1 MNQVFDTPYSDTR
14 IVMQTSLLS
23 YLEMIPLLGERQRI
37 VYGALKELCKNRR
50 DATDSEIALHLG
62 RGDPNYVR
70 PRRNELAYKLGLI
83 MLSSRR
89 KCNVTGRLCMAWRI
103 RE

>member
-1 MNQVFDTPYSDTR
+1 MKHVFNTPYPETR
-14 IVMQTSLLS
+14 IIRQTSLMS
-23 YLEMIPLLGERQRI
+23 YNQLLPKLGERQRI
-37 VYGALKELCKNRR
+37 VYGALKELCKDRR

-70 PRRNELAYKLGLI
+70 PRRNELAYKHRLI

-89 KCNVTGRLCMAWRI
+89 KCGVTGRLCMAWKVK
-103 RE
+103 E